1 MLVDDMC
8 MLGRVELGSDK
19 DTNAWTAN
27 NKSDAKHI
35 QQRGDYV
42 DVF

>member
-8 MLGRVELGSDK
+8 MLGWVGWGNDE

-35 QQRGDYV
+35 QQRADYL